1 MNNRKQNI
9 KSEDAGDMGVQTPK
23 EGQSLG
29 DLYPELIKEWDFEN
43 NDLNPFDIKRASMYN
58 AYWICSRGHR

>member
-1 MNNRKQNI
+1 
-9 KSEDAGDMGVQTPK
+9 MGVQTPK
-23 EGQSLG
+23 EGQSPG